1 MFEAI
6 NQIGIT
12 SQILLVCW
20 IVFLAVSIWSY
31 SRKPGIFPY
40 VLFLSA
46 VCIAASFACFSPYLY
61 AWDEQ
66 FHALVAKNL
75 AKDPLTPKLI
85 PDHPLDVGQNTWSDG
100 IIWLHKQPLFTW
112 QMALSIKLFGANA
125 FAVRFPSVL
134 FHGFLVLAIYRIGNI
149 VFNRKTGFIAALLAM
164 HSAYL
169 LGLISG
175 RISTDHNDFIFLCYI
190 TFSFWAWFEW
200 NLSANRKWLYWVGI
214 FVGCAIL
221 TKWLV
226 GLLVFA
232 GWGILTIP
240 KLRKGSWW
248 ITIKPLFISFGIS
261 LLVSGPWQIYAYLR
275 FPSEFKR
282 EMLYNSKHI
291 TAVVENHVG
300 DAWYHFDQISSMY
313 FPKIDFLIVFLI
325 SVIFLILAKNIRK
338 DYKVF
343 LLVSI
348 AVIYLFFTLVKTKM
362 PSFTAPVFGL
372 VVLIIAFGL
381 TEITRRIPY
390 HWLQRTTLLLLTLLI
405 INWFLK
411 PTPTLANYGFQTH
424 PVEIAG
430 RKEMM
435 DVFRFMT
442 ETKSTNHKRI
452 VFGVDFFPFSHISWM
467 FYHDNDIAYPFL
479 PDENQVKELKR
490 KGYDVLIIRNP
501 ELKIKQYKQIKINI

>member
-6 NQIGIT
+6 NHIGST
-12 SQILLVCW
+12 SQMLLVCW
-20 IVFLAVSIWSY
+20 IVFLAGSIWSY
-31 SRKPGIFPY
+31 FRKPNIFPY
-40 VLFLSA
+40 FLFSAA
-46 VCIAASFACFSPYLY
+46 VCIAAAFACFSPYLY
-61 AWDEQ
+61 EWDEQ

-75 AKDPLTPKLI
+75 AKDPLVPKLI
-85 PDHPLDVGQNTWSDG
+85 PYHPLHVAQDTWSDG

-134 FHGFLVLAIYRIGNI
+134 FHGFLIIAIYRIGTI

-200 NLSANRKWLYWVGI
+200 NLTANRKWLYWIGI

-226 GLLVFA
+226 GLLIFA
-232 GWGILTIP
+232 GWGILLIP
-240 KLRKGSWW
+240 KLKKDSWW
-248 ITIKPLFISFGIS
+248 IAIKPLFISFGIS
-261 LLVSGPWQIYAYLR
+261 LLVSMPWQIYTYIR
-275 FPSEFKR
+275 FPAEFKR
-282 EMLYNSKHI
+282 EMSYNSKHV
-291 TAVVENHVG
+291 TAAVENHVG
-300 DAWYHFDQISSMY
+300 DAWYHFDRISSMY
-313 FPKIDFLIVFLI
+313 FPKTDFLMVFLI
-325 SVIFLILAKNIRK
+325 CTLFLILAKNVRK
-338 DYKVF
+338 EYKISI
-343 LLVSI
+343 LVSI

-381 TEITRRIPY
+381 TEITKRIPY
-390 HWLQRTTLLLLTLLI
+390 HWLQRTTLLLLTLLM

-411 PTPTLANYGFQTH
+411 PAPTLANYGFQTH

-435 DVFRFMT
+435 RVFQFMT
-442 ETKSTNHKRI
+442 ECKSSNNKRV
-452 VFGVDFFPFSHISWM
+452 VFGIDFFPFSHISWM

-479 PDENQVKELKR
+479 PDESQVKELKQ
-490 KGYDVLIIRNP
+490 KGYDVLVIRNHK
-501 ELKIKQYKQIKINI
+501 LKINQTTINN